1 MALSPRALLLD
12 EPTAGL
18 DPATG
23 RRLLDHLDTWRRTH
37 DAAVVLISHDMAH
50 VSRRADRV
58 LALNHGEAAFFG
70 TPYQFFAR
78 PELLKRL
85 GLEEP
90 AVPRLMRMLRKRGI
104 EVPYPLFEIHEAVAA
119 VADLARQREK
129 GRRPVSHAD
138 KRSSHRQRGYLHGES
153 VVHRLDPRA
162 KVSAAFV
169 TLGAI
174 LGLQSW
180 LGYIFMASVLLLT
193 AALGRI
199 PWRRL
204 VGALQG
210 VGLLLLFTVVVNG
223 VFTPGEVLLRLGP
236 VALTVQGLARGL
248 ALGCRLALIVGA
260 MTLLTS
266 TTKPLDL
273 AHGLGWLFGPFRV
286 FRLPVA
292 ELAMVTSIALRF
304 VTLLSDEAKR
314 IRIAQKA
321 RGIEIGDRPLSR
333 ATSLPSI
340 VVPLFAGAL
349 RHADELGLA
358 LEARGYRP
366 GARRG
371 RLYPLRFG
379 AREAICLTV
388 AIGVAVVSWIWL

>member
-1 MALSPRALLLD
+1 M
-12 EPTAGL
+12 
-18 DPATG
+18 
-23 RRLLDHLDTWRRTH
+23 
-37 DAAVVLISHDMAH
+37 
-50 VSRRADRV
+50 
-58 LALNHGEAAFFG
+58 
-70 TPYQFFAR
+70 
-78 PELLKRL
+78 
-85 GLEEP
+85 
-90 AVPRLMRMLRKRGI
+90 
-104 EVPYPLFEIHEAVAA
+104 
-119 VADLARQREK
+119 
-129 GRRPVSHAD
+129 SHAD

-260 MTLLTS
+260 MTLLLRPPNRSTS
-266 TTKPLDL
+266 PMGSVGSLD
-273 AHGLGWLFGPFRV
+273 
-286 FRLPVA
+286 
-292 ELAMVTSIALRF
+292 
-304 VTLLSDEAKR
+304 
-314 IRIAQKA
+314 
-321 RGIEIGDRPLSR
+321 
-333 ATSLPSI
+333 
-340 VVPLFAGAL
+340 
-349 RHADELGLA
+349 
-358 LEARGYRP
+358 
-366 GARRG
+366 
-371 RLYPLRFG
+371 RFG
-379 AREAICLTV
+379 CSGFRRRAGHGDKHRPAFRHSPERRSQANSDRTK
-388 AIGVAVVSWIWL
+388 SPRHRDR